1 MANTKIIATLGPASN
16 SGGVPAR
23 PVGGRGQY
31 LPAQCVAR
39 DMGGAC
45 CRYPTYSRGSGL
57 DAARGCHLAR
67 ICRDPKY
74 ASEDLRTVDALSKTD
89 SFSVI
94 TVESILGTPQRASTD
109 YSNFAKDVKPGDS
122 VLLADA
128 IFDSGPLSLTA
139 PRFVAVSSVAAPR
152 WANIRSRL
160 RE

>member
-1 MANTKIIATLGPASN
+1 MLPVSN
-16 SGGVPAR
+16 LFAR
-23 PVGGRGQY
+23 RRARCGSR
-31 LPAQCVAR
+31 LPSC
-39 DMGGAC
+39 
-45 CRYPTYSRGSGL
+45 S
-57 DAARGCHLAR
+57 

-89 SFSVI
+89 SFFVI